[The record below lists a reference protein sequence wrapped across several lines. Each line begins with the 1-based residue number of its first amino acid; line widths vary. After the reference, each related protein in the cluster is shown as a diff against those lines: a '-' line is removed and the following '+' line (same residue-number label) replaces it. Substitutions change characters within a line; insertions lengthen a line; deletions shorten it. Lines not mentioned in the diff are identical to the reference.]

1 LNKEY
6 LLDTSAIF
14 AFTDNEE
21 GADVMEDLLDKAKR
35 RQVTLYISMMTA
47 MELYYVTLGEG
58 NEKEADE
65 LLLLVRS
72 LPIMEL
78 PLEDRLLLSAA
89 KFKARYKISVADAW
103 IAATAAVR
111 NLTLIHK
118 DPDFERLKEEISTL
132 PLPYKLK
139 RGRKL

>member
-21 GADVMEDLLDKAKR
+21 GADMIEDLLDRAKR
-35 RQVTLYISMMTA
+35 TQVTLYISMMTA

-72 LPIMEL
+72 LPVVEL
-78 PLEDRLLLSAA
+78 PLEERLLLVAA
-89 KFKARYKISVADAW
+89 KFKARCKISVADAW

-111 NLTLIHK
+111 DLPLVHK
-118 DPDFERLKEEISTL
+118 DPEFDRLKEAITL
-132 PLPYKLK
+132 VPLPYKAK
-139 RGRKL
+139 RGR